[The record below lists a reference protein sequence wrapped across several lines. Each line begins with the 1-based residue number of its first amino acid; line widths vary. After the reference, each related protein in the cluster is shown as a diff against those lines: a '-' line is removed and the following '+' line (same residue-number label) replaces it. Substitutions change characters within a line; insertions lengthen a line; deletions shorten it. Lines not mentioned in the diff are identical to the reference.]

1 MTKVLE
7 KSGPVC
13 EKARDVFEK
22 IQMNSEEIGKMKLS
36 PFEHKIIERVRAI
49 YKENERLFLELVKYT
64 REG

>member
-1 MTKVLE
+1 MTKVQE
-7 KSGPVC
+7 KSGPVSD
-13 EKARDVFEK
+13 KARDVFEK
-22 IQMNSEEIGKMKLS
+22 IMMNSEEIGKMKLS